1 MAQESDSSAL
11 THEKFDRPRVA
22 AVMAMSADGKIGDV
36 YRSAAR
42 FGSEAD
48 RRHLETCVAQ
58 ADATLFGAGTLR
70 AYGTTLS
77 VRDLTLQ
84 QQRRQ
89 RGQSAQPIQVV
100 CSASG
105 ELDPGWRFFSQ
116 PVPRW
121 LLTTQTGA
129 DPWQG
134 GDQFE
139 RILVAPTPE
148 DCPQER
154 FDWRAILAQLKQL
167 GIARLL
173 AMGGGELMASLLAV
187 NAIDEL
193 YLTVCPLLLG
203 GKTAPTP
210 IDGPGFLAAQA
221 PRLRLLSVDRRGDE
235 VFLRYRRH
243 NSESEVTL
251 P

>member
-11 THEKFDRPRVA
+11 THEKFDRPQVI
-22 AVMAMSADGKIGDV
+22 AVLAMSADGKIGDV
-36 YRSAAR
+36 YRNAAR

-77 VRDLTLQ
+77 VRDRTLQ
-84 QQRRQ
+84 QQRKQ
-89 RGQSAQPIQVV
+89 RGQSAQPIQIV

-105 ELDPGWRFFSQ
+105 ALNPNWRFFSQ
-116 PVPRW
+116 SVPRW
-121 LLTTQTGA
+121 LLTTPAGA
-129 DPWQG
+129 KAWQG

-139 RILVAPTPE
+139 RIFVAQDE
-148 DCPQER
+148 V
-154 FDWRAILAQLKQL
+154 DWRATLAQLKHL

-173 AMGGGELMASLLAV
+173 AMGGGELLAALLAV

-193 YLTVCPLLLG
+193 YLTLCPLLLG
-203 GKTAPTP
+203 GKMAPTP
-210 IDGPGFLAAQA
+210 IDGAGFLATQA
-221 PRLRLLSVDRRGDE
+221 PRLQLVSVDRRGDE
-235 VFLRYRRH
+235 VFLHYRRH
-243 NSESEVTL
+243 DGESEVTL